1 MDVGPSLVAD
11 GEATKLGEPRQ
22 RSLDDPPATSQP
34 LTGLDPAPGDAGLD
48 AAAGQRLTT
57 AAVVVGLV
65 GVGLRGTLAR
75 RSPARADRRDGIH
88 DRLQHSAVMDVRP
101 RQLQSERDALRIGDD
116 VALRARLAP
125 VGRVRA
131 RRRAPLLAAI
141 EALSRE
147 ARLKSMPFWRPSR
160 SSSSYCRRSHTP
172 AFCQSRKRRQQV
184 LPEPQPIS
192 RGSNSHGVPERST
205 NRIPVSA
212 ARSEIRGR
220 PPFGL
225 ARSGG
230 SSGAIS
236 AHRPSGRSGLAI
248 SAQRAKPV
256 LL

>member
-1 MDVGPSLVAD
+1 
-11 GEATKLGEPRQ
+11 
-22 RSLDDPPATSQP
+22 
-34 LTGLDPAPGDAGLD
+34 
-48 AAAGQRLTT
+48 
-57 AAVVVGLV
+57 
-65 GVGLRGTLAR
+65 
-75 RSPARADRRDGIH
+75 
-88 DRLQHSAVMDVRP
+88 MDVRP
-101 RQLQSERDALRIGDD
+101 RQLQSEGDALRIGDD

-125 VGRVRA
+125 IGRVRA
-131 RRRAPLLAAI
+131 RRWPPLLAAI

-160 SSSSYCRRSHTP
+160 SRSACCRRSHTP

-184 LPEPQPIS
+184 IPEPQPIS

-212 ARSEIRGR
+212 ARSEVRGR

-248 SAQRAKPV
+248 STQRAKPGFV
-256 LL
+256 RGSKSLQHHLKRADKWGHDRRRS